1 MATISELRSG
11 LATNL
16 QTITGLRVYST
27 LPDVVNPPTAMIS
40 LDKIAYNQQMRKG
53 MVQYG
58 FKITVVV
65 GRVSERTAQNLVDV
79 LVASSGA
86 GSVKTAVESDRTLG
100 GKAFDVFVPE
110 LSAIGAVSING
121 IDYFSAEFSVQ
132 VFAS

>member
-1 MATISELRSG
+1 MASISDLRSG
-11 LATNL
+11 LAANL

-40 LDKIAYNQQMRKG
+40 LEKVAYNRQMQKG
-53 MVQYG
+53 MVEYG
-58 FKITVVV
+58 FKVTVVV
-65 GRVSERTAQNLVDV
+65 GRVSERTAQNLIDV

-86 GSVKTAVESDRTLG
+86 GSVKTAIESDRTLG
-100 GKAFDVFVPE
+100 GKAFDVFIPE